1 MIGKRCLDGDGE
13 GNGAIYLRNVLAM
26 LGLAVRFNA
35 SSRRDI
41 WCMKRKLKGFFF
53 WTRDLVK

>member
-26 LGLAVRFNA
+26 AWV
-35 SSRRDI
+35 SSPFQCI
-41 WCMKRKLKGFFF
+41 KP
-53 WTRDLVK
+53 